1 MVYVAFYL
9 VIALVGSIV
18 SFSLL
23 TDLRMEF
30 EAEEGISGLYLF
42 NPEDAQ
48 LHRARIIE
56 IAVGK
61 DIDGFPVFCTA
72 FVQRS
77 SSPDDALDPSTLH
90 ERYMFEDVTG
100 YPGNTV
106 VYALETPSATT
117 SFDTFAIG
125 LGNDVQKP
133 SIELS
138 AATLAAYDELAR
150 ERFNRTITEP
160 LATYVASAY
169 DSDITVSPVAYN
181 VYVSTSAQQR
191 FAILALGFMSL
202 TITEPLATYVASAY
216 DSDITVSPVAYNV
229 YVSTSAQQRFAILAL
244 GFMSLLVFPLWFMVC
259 IWMAARRFFAQRIQP
274 ALATLDAAAE
284 KITEQDLDFTVA
296 YPRDDEMGHL
306 AQSFETMRASLA
318 QTQRTLWRTAE
329 EHRRLNAAFAHDLRT
344 PLTVLHG
351 KLELLEARAATGSIA
366 PDRLARDCRTL
377 ATQVER
383 LEAYVA
389 AMSSVRR
396 LEDRP
401 VARASVDPASLF
413 GELREIGEQL
423 CASHGVSF
431 SLTTHSQG
439 TAPALDRSLVV
450 EVAENLLGNAVRFAT
465 TDVGADVDLSPAGLV
480 LTVSDD
486 GPGFSPEALQ
496 QGCEPFYSEHKNEG
510 HFGLG
515 LNISHLLCEKHGGS
529 LVLSNRPEGG
539 AQIVATFR

>member
-23 TDLRMEF
+23 TDLRMEA
-30 EAEEGISGLYLF
+30 EADEEVSGLYLF
-42 NPEDAQ
+42 DPKDAK
-48 LHRARIIE
+48 LYRARIIE
-56 IAVGK
+56 VAVGK
-61 DIDGFPVFCTA
+61 DVDGSPVFCTA

-77 SSPDDALDPSTLH
+77 SSPDDALDPSALP
-90 ERYMFEDVTG
+90 ERYVLEDVTG

-106 VYALETPSATT
+106 IYALETPGATT

-125 LGNDVQKP
+125 FGNDVPTEP

-138 AATLAAYDELAR
+138 ANTLAAYDELAR
-150 ERFNRTITEP
+150 ARFDRTVTEP
-160 LATYVASAY
+160 LAAYVASAS
-169 DSDITVSPVAYN
+169 DNDITVSPVAYN
-181 VYVSTSAQQR
+181 IYVSTSAQQR
-191 FAILALGFMSL
+191 VAIL
-202 TITEPLATYVASAY
+202 V
-216 DSDITVSPVAYNV
+216 
-229 YVSTSAQQRFAILAL
+229 L
-244 GFMSLLVFPLWFMVC
+244 GFMSLLVFPLWFVVC

-274 ALATLDAAAE
+274 ALATLDSAAE
-284 KITEQDLDFTVA
+284 KITEQDLDFTVS
-296 YPRDDEMGHL
+296 YPRNDEMGHL

-351 KLELLEARAATGSIA
+351 KLELLEGRAQTGSIA
-366 PDRLARDCRTL
+366 PERLAQDCRTL
-377 ATQVER
+377 AAQVER

-401 VARASVDPASLF
+401 VARAPFDPASLS
-413 GELREIGEQL
+413 GELREAGEQL
-423 CASHGVSF
+423 CSRHGVSF
-431 SLTTHSQG
+431 SLEANVQG
-439 TAPALDRSLVV
+439 TPPAIDRPIVV
-450 EVAENLLGNAVRFAT
+450 EVAENLIGNAARFASAAVHAAIVCSST
-465 TDVGADVDLSPAGLV
+465 GLV
-480 LTVSDD
+480 LTVFDD
-486 GPGFSPEALQ
+486 GPGFSAEALQ
-496 QGCEPFYSEHKNEG
+496 QGCEPFYSENKNEG

-529 LVLSNRPEGG
+529 LTLSNRPEGG
-539 AQIVATFR
+539 AQIVARFR